1 MIVPMKKVQIAVR
14 QADKDRLLN
23 ALHELGVLHILPI
36 SPAQAMADEAITV
49 RLDGLRRA
57 VQVLRSI
64 TPAGMAPDLSVPE
77 AADEV
82 LDIQRRQAE
91 WESRLASLHRQL
103 EQQAEWGNVTLADLE
118 ALRSAGIE
126 PLFYRVPSETAG
138 GIRAEFV
145 KVLGNAGEKKVLVAV
160 IDRGG
165 QATIP
170 PQAESIPLPTRDN
183 PSIRAEAAEIDLKRK
198 VAAARLAE
206 LAHLLPQIDRL
217 RAETEEKALFS
228 MAARSA
234 FHDEE
239 LFAIQGWAPADEYQT
254 LAARLAGMDITAAVR
269 GIDPAEDETP
279 PTLVRYPKWAR
290 TIKGLF
296 DILDTFPGYREID
309 LSAFFMIFLPI
320 FAAMLIGDGGY
331 GLVFILAV
339 VLMRR
344 KMFAKLGG
352 EKTNLLLL
360 FGITAFIWGILN
372 ANFFGVTPETLARA
386 GGFLTPDDE
395 VDWQRFYDASGG
407 WAVAGNFMID
417 IAPFWREDGDA
428 SRELLI
434 QISFLIGCM
443 HLVLAHLRQA
453 LALWPDKRALAQ
465 VGWAIVLVSVLG
477 IIWLMFFESESVP
490 VPASAILGGVGMG
503 LVLILLFGAPHPNPV
518 KRVLIGFASSLLP
531 LIGTFGDT
539 MSYIRLMAVGLAS
552 YYIAVAFNS
561 LGATIAESATWG
573 AAVPILLFG
582 HVLNIALCMI
592 AIFAHGVRLNMLEFS
607 NNAGVQWAGYPYAPF
622 AKSRLKES
630 G

>member
-1 MIVPMKKVQIAVR
+1 MIVPMKKAQIVVR

-23 ALHELGVLHILPI
+23 VLHELGVLHILPI
-36 SPAQAMADEAITV
+36 SPAQAVADEAISL

-57 VQVLRSI
+57 VQVLKSI
-64 TPAGMAPDLSVPE
+64 VPAGTAPSLSASE

-82 LDIQRRQAE
+82 MDIQRHQAE

-103 EQQAEWGNVTLADLE
+103 EQQSEWGNVTLADLAE
-118 ALRSAGIE
+118 LKAAGIE
-126 PLFYRVPSETAG
+126 PLFLRVPAESVSQ
-138 GIRAEFV
+138 IKAEFI
-145 KVLGNAGEKKVLVAV
+145 KVLGGTRDKKYLVAV
-160 IDRGG
+160 IVRTGKPE
-165 QATIP
+165 IP
-170 PQAESIPLPTRDN
+170 PEAEILPLPARDN
-183 PSIRAEAAEIDLKRK
+183 PSIREEAAQIDLKRK
-198 VAAARLAE
+198 EAAARLAE
-206 LAHLLPQIDRL
+206 LAHLLPRIDQL

-234 FHDEE
+234 FHDDE
-239 LFAIQGWAPADEYQT
+239 LFAIQGWTPAEEFET
-254 LAARLAGMDITAAVR
+254 LGSRLERMGIPAAVR
-269 GIDPAEDETP
+269 GIDPAEDEAP

-309 LSAFFMIFLPI
+309 LSAFFMVFLPI

-331 GLVFILAV
+331 GLVFILPT
-339 VLMRR
+339 VLLRR
-344 KMFAKLGG
+344 KMLGKLGR

-386 GGFLTPDDE
+386 GGFINADDE
-395 VDWQRFYDASGG
+395 VNWEEFYAASGG
-407 WAVAGNFMID
+407 WAAVGNFMID

-434 QISFLIGCM
+434 QISFLIGCT
-443 HLVLAHLRQA
+443 HLVLAHLRQT

-465 VGWAIVLVSVLG
+465 IGWALVLVGVLG

-490 VPASAILGGVGMG
+490 VPSSAILGGIGAG
-503 LVLILLFGAPHPNPV
+503 LFMVIAFGAPNPNPV

-531 LIGTFGDT
+531 MIGTFGDT

-582 HVLNIALCMI
+582 HILNIALCMI

-607 NNAGVQWAGYPYAPF
+607 NNAGVQWAGYPFAPF
-622 AKSRLKES
+622 AKTRLKES